1 MRRISRARRGAL
13 SVAAVVVLV
22 SACGGSDESSSS
34 ASESGET
41 SAGATRSSAA
51 PPADSEFCTKAGS
64 IQQRVTASFTESD
77 PADLGAL
84 LQQGADEVRETEP
97 PAEIAADWAALADG
111 LEQVAASFAGV
122 DLDDPAAQQ
131 ALGRKIAELQGPLS
145 TASTN
150 VETYLRDEC
159 GLEVG
164 SGEPA
169 APTS

>member
-1 MRRISRARRGAL
+1 MRRIPRACRGAL
-13 SVAAVVVLV
+13 FVATSVVLV
-22 SACGGSDESSSS
+22 SACGGSDEGSS
-34 ASESGET
+34 AAGTSET
-41 SAGATRSSAA
+41 SASATQSSAA
-51 PPADSEFCTKAGS
+51 PSADSEFCTTAGS
-64 IQQRVTASFTESD
+64 IQQRVASTFTGSD

-84 LQQGADEVRETEP
+84 LQQGAKEVRETEP
-97 PAEIAADWAALADG
+97 PTDIAADWAALADG

-122 DLDDPAAQQ
+122 DLNDPAAKQ

-150 VETYLRDEC
+150 VENYLRDQC
-159 GLEVG
+159 GLEIG